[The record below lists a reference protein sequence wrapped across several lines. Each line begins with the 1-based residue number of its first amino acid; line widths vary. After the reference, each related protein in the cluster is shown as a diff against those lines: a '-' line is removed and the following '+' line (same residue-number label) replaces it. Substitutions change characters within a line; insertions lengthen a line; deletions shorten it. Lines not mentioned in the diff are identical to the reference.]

1 MKIVIAPDSFKGSL
15 GALDVARAIAAGW
28 ESVRPGDSLTLIPL
42 ADGGEG
48 TLDAVEASVPGAQR
62 RDAGPVTGPDGR
74 HTPGAWLSLPDG
86 TAMVELAQ
94 MSGIPLMRSL
104 DPLGASTE
112 GLGQVIGSALASGAS
127 RLIIGLGG
135 SASTDGAAG
144 ALSALGLRSDGTLTA
159 GGAALASLGSLD
171 RSQLRAPPP
180 DGVTLLAD
188 VSAPLLGPTGA
199 AAVFGPQKG
208 ASPAEVK
215 QLDAALA
222 HFAELLGGD
231 LRGAEVA
238 TAEVASTGT
247 AGAEIAG
254 AETFGAET
262 SSAETSSADHL
273 AADPTRPGTGAAGGA
288 AYGFAAVWGARI
300 EPGAE
305 YLCALTGV
313 PAAIAGADLLIT
325 GEGRFDATS
334 STGKLVGTL
343 IGLAGERGVPVAVI
357 AGQLAVAP
365 VGSDG
370 RALWASGLAD
380 VAGSAEAAMAD
391 PARWLREAGA
401 AAARGA
407 KTPR

>member
-15 GALDVARAIAAGW
+15 GALDVARAIAEGW
-28 ESVRPGDSLTLIPL
+28 ASVRPGDSLTLIPL

-48 TLDAVEASVPGAQR
+48 TLDAVEASVPGARR

-74 HTPGAWLSLPDG
+74 QTPGAWLSLPDG
-86 TAMVELAQ
+86 TAVVELAQ
-94 MSGIPLMRSL
+94 MSGIPLMRRL

-159 GGAALASLGSLD
+159 GGGALASLGSLD

-180 DGVTLLAD
+180 GGVTLLTD

-208 ASPAEVK
+208 ASPTEVAE
-215 QLDAALA
+215 LDAALA
-222 HFAELLGGD
+222 HFARLLGAD
-231 LRGAEVA
+231 LRSVDSCGCEVA
-238 TAEVASTGT
+238 TA
-247 AGAEIAG
+247 
-254 AETFGAET
+254 
-262 SSAETSSADHL
+262 DRH
-273 AADPTRPGTGAAGGA
+273 AADPTRPGMGAAGGA
-288 AYGFAAVWGARI
+288 AYGFAAAWGASI

-313 PAAIAGADLLIT
+313 PEAVAGADLLIT

-343 IGLAGERGVPVAVI
+343 IGLAGDRGVPVAVI

-365 VGSDG
+365 VGADG

-380 VAGSAEAAMAD
+380 IAGSAEAAMAD

-401 AAARGA
+401 AAARSA
-407 KTPR
+407 HSPECASRKA

>member
-1 MKIVIAPDSFKGSL
+1 MRIVIAPDSFKGSL
-15 GALDVARAIAAGW
+15 SALDVAQAIAAGW
-28 ESVRPGDSLTLIPL
+28 AAVRPGDSLTLIPL

-48 TLDAVEASVPGAQR
+48 TLDAVESSVPGAR
-62 RDAGPVTGPDGR
+62 RHDAGPVTGPDGR
-74 HTPGAWLSLPDG
+74 QTPGAWLSLPDG
-86 TAMVELAQ
+86 TAVVELAQ

-112 GLGQVIGSALASGAS
+112 GLGQVIRRALDSGAS

-171 RSQLRAPPP
+171 RSQLSSPPP
-180 DGVTLLAD
+180 GGVTLLTD
-188 VSAPLLGPTGA
+188 VSAPLLGPAGA

-208 ASPAEVK
+208 ASTSEVV

-222 HFAELLGGD
+222 HFAELLG
-231 LRGAEVA
+231 
-238 TAEVASTGT
+238 
-247 AGAEIAG
+247 
-254 AETFGAET
+254 
-262 SSAETSSADHL
+262 
-273 AADPTRPGTGAAGGA
+273 ADPRSGHVTGGTVTTADPARPGTGAAGGA
-288 AYGFAAVWGARI
+288 AYGFVAAWGARI

-313 PAAIAGADLLIT
+313 PAAIAAADLLIT

-357 AGQLAVAP
+357 AGQLAMAP
-365 VGSDG
+365 VGYDG
-370 RALWASGLAD
+370 SPLWAAGLAD
-380 VAGSAEAAMAD
+380 VAGSAAAAMAD
-391 PARWLREAGA
+391 PTRWLREAGA
-401 AAARGA
+401 AAARA
-407 KTPR
+407 ADHSPE